1 MPLVSIRKKIRDEK
15 VIDFRSK
22 NKRHFIELQEKDSE
36 MKIGNVFNVFFLSN
50 PLYRGMFELFI
61 LIGTGIC
68 GLVFSWT
75 GFSIFPISNILGGI
89 LIFLAFAFHLWT
101 EKDHKQAHEHSENIE
116 KIVNTG
122 VYAKIRHPLY
132 LSLILQNIGIA
143 LAFGVMITFLM
154 ALLTMI
160 HWIVT
165 ALKEENMLLQKFPN
179 EYMQYKQKVRWR
191 MIPGIF

>member
-1 MPLVSIRKKIRDEK
+1 
-15 VIDFRSK
+15 
-22 NKRHFIELQEKDSE
+22 
-36 MKIGNVFNVFFLSN
+36 MKIGNVLNVFFLSN
-50 PLYRGMFELFI
+50 PFYCGMVELSI
-61 LIGTGIC
+61 LIATGIC

-75 GFSIFPISNILGGI
+75 RVSVFPVSNILGGI
-89 LIFLAFAFHLWT
+89 LILLAFVFHWWT
-101 EKDHKQAHEHSENIE
+101 EKKHKQAHEHSETIE

-143 LAFGVMITFLM
+143 FAFGVMITFLM

-165 ALKEENMLLQKFPN
+165 ALKEETVLLQKFPH